1 MEQITI
7 LYVDDD
13 EMTLNLGKEM
23 LEDFGYNV
31 IKVSC
36 CEEALRLFCGNPSK
50 YDLIIT
56 DYEMPFMNGKQLSR
70 KLKQIRYDIPIIMA
84 TARQDISN
92 SVMYSVG
99 INELIIK
106 PYEVEEI
113 DSLIKELLTK

>member
-1 MEQITI
+1 
-7 LYVDDD
+7 
-13 EMTLNLGKEM
+13 
-23 LEDFGYNV
+23 
-31 IKVSC
+31 
-36 CEEALRLFCGNPSK
+36 
-50 YDLIIT
+50 
-56 DYEMPFMNGKQLSR
+56 MPFMNGKQLSR